1 MHGATIKYINFNNY
15 VRLATCFDPYMIIIS
30 PSIESSQ
37 QNIKTLR
44 TLLGS
49 ELRSTKSWAF
59 SIQMFYFT
67 FDIGCLDFILGS
79 DRSRRCVLDL
89 EVGIFG
95 DNTIQ
100 YNTIQYNTIQYN
112 TIQYY
117 KI

>member
-1 MHGATIKYINFNNY
+1 MYVKHINFNYY
-15 VRLATCFDPYMIIIS
+15 VRLATSFDPYMIIIS

-49 ELRSTKSWAF
+49 QLTFTKSRAF

-67 FDIGCLDFILGS
+67 FDASCLHFILGS
-79 DRSRRCVLDL
+79 DRSRRCVWDL

-100 YNTIQYNTIQYN
+100 YNTSC
-112 TIQYY
+112 
-117 KI
+117 